1 MATGRIA
8 KYGILAGQIVSQHDL
23 APQGISLGFEAK
35 LKEGMRA
42 LTFGVDNNSGVA
54 GFVNPDS
61 RVDIIA
67 MVGTGAED

>member
-1 MATGRIA
+1 
-8 KYGILAGQIVSQHDL
+8 
-23 APQGISLGFEAK
+23 
-35 LKEGMRA
+35 MRA

-67 MVGTGAED
+67 MVGTGADTKAAPILSDVEVIAVGQLYQKSPGQSYCYTV